1 MANKINYKL
10 VNTLFILLIVYL
22 IYMTS
27 GLWFGIIDTLWKII
41 FPFIIAFVIAY
52 ALTPMVEFLREKA
65 GLPKG
70 LAITFVI
77 LFFVFL
83 FGFVIFLVTPNL
95 IGQTKNIFDSI
106 ITFFKELSIQYS
118 IDFDTIQNQLS
129 SIFTSTIEKLGTYI
143 SNGAIN
149 IIGMSLSIISNI
161 FIVITAFIYF
171 MIDMDKIKK
180 AVKDYAYKKSKKIYT
195 YLCILN
201 TELENYLSGF
211 VKICFIS
218 FFQYTIMYA
227 IIGHPDALMLGTL
240 AGVSNLIPYF
250 GGIIT
255 NIVAAITAFV
265 ISPELFIKTII
276 VFVVFSAIDGNVI
289 NPLVYGKTNKIHPL
303 IVIISVFAGGI
314 LFGIT
319 GIIVSLPVAIIIIAT
334 IKFFKTD
341 IDKYSK
347 EKIKKKKA

>member
-1 MANKINYKL
+1 MTNKINFKL
-10 VNTLFILLIVYL
+10 VNILFILLIIYL
-22 IYMTS
+22 LYMTS
-27 GLWFGIIDTLWKII
+27 GLWLGILNVVWTII
-41 FPFIIAFVIAY
+41 FPFLIAFVIAY

-70 LAITFVI
+70 IAITFVI
-77 LFFVFL
+77 LFFVLL
-83 FGFVIFLVTPNL
+83 FGFVIVLITPHL
-95 IGQTKNIFDSI
+95 LEQTKNIFDSI
-106 ITFFKELSIQYS
+106 ITFFKELSVQYS
-118 IDFDTIQNQLS
+118 VDFNNVQNQLS
-129 SIFTSTIEKLGTYI
+129 NMFTNAVEKIGTYI
-143 SNGAIN
+143 SNGAFN
-149 IIGMSLSIISNI
+149 IIGVSLSIISNI

-180 AVKDYAYKKSKKIYT
+180 GVKEYAYHKSKKLYT

-201 TELENYLSGF
+201 TEMENYLSGF

-303 IVIISVFAGGI
+303 VVIISVFAGGI

-341 IDKYSK
+341 IDKYSQAK
-347 EKIKKKKA
+347 RKKKTT